1 MLNLKNTVFA
11 LSLAS
16 LVAAPLAAQN
26 TAPVDGQSANQAAEN
41 TARDAATQVADEA
54 LAALTETGNAIKA
67 LNDGDKDAATA
78 ALERAVGKLEVTLAA
93 NPDMSLVP
101 VDLSSRVLDVAATP
115 DEIYAAKREAMR
127 LLDDNQLQ
135 LARSII
141 AQLASEVD
149 VNETYIPLA
158 TYPLALKSA
167 AALIKS
173 DQADEAK
180 QVLAN
185 ALATLV
191 TVTTVEPLPMLRA
204 NAMIDEASTLSE
216 KADRSDE
223 DNTHLATLLDDIDA
237 EIAIGEALE
246 YGGKGAFDPL
256 KAEMKTIREKT
267 GNGGSGTGL
276 FAKLKGLFGGFV
288 SGN

>member
-16 LVAAPLAAQN
+16 LMAAPLAAQEVPEP
-26 TAPVDGQSANQAAEN
+26 TANQAAEDS
-41 TARDAATQVADEA
+41 ARDAATQVADEA

-67 LNDGDKDAATA
+67 LEDGDNEAAVA

-101 VDLSSRVLDVAATP
+101 VDLQSRVLDVAATP

-135 LARSII
+135 LARPII
-141 AQLASEVD
+141 EQLASEVD
-149 VNETYIPLA
+149 VSVTYIPLA

-173 DQADEAK
+173 DQTDEATL
-180 QVLAN
+180 VLAN
-185 ALATLV
+185 ALSTLV

-204 NAMIDEASTLSE
+204 TALIDEAATLSE
-216 KADRSDE
+216 KVDRSDE
-223 DNTHLATLLDDIDA
+223 DNDRLAVLLDSIDY
-237 EIAIGEALE
+237 EIAVGEALE
-246 YGGKGAFDPL
+246 YGGEDAFEPL
-256 KAEMKTIREKT
+256 KAEMKTIREAT
-267 GNGGSGTGL
+267 GNGGAGEG
-276 FAKLKGLFGGFV
+276 FFGKLKGLFGGFG

>member
-16 LVAAPLAAQN
+16 LVAAPLAAQEV
-26 TAPVDGQSANQAAEN
+26 PEPSANQAAEDS
-41 TARDAATQVADEA
+41 ARDAATQVVEEA

-67 LNDGDKDAATA
+67 LDDGDNEAASA
-78 ALERAVGKLEVTLAA
+78 ALERAIGKLEVTLAA

-115 DEIYAAKREAMR
+115 DEIYTAKREAMR
-127 LLDDNQLQ
+127 LLDNNQLQ
-135 LARSII
+135 LARPII

-149 VNETYIPLA
+149 INETYIPLA

-167 AALIKS
+167 AALIKN
-173 DQADEAK
+173 DQTDEAK

-185 ALATLV
+185 ALGTLV

-204 NAMIDEASTLSE
+204 NALIDEASTLSE

-223 DNTHLATLLDDIDA
+223 DNTRLATLLDEIDA

-246 YGGKGAFDPL
+246 YGGEGAFDPL
-256 KAEMKTIREKT
+256 KAEMATIREKT
-267 GNGGSGTGL
+267 GNGGSGEGF
-276 FAKLKGLFGGFV
+276 FAKLKSLFSGFG
-288 SGN
+288 SGR